1 MFAPWRSQN
10 PVRKTWIS
18 DYWKIIHCQLSLG
31 YFAPQFLFLHSQ
43 QNKFNL
49 NRVVFSSW
57 LYNLFS
63 SQIDRKVKDEL
74 NKLVR
79 SYDLLNRNEE
89 SQKLGM
95 NKRLFNVMSK
105 RHSELTI
112 MKILTQ
118 RTYACDKHMDC
129 SL

>member
-1 MFAPWRSQN
+1 M
-10 PVRKTWIS
+10 I
-18 DYWKIIHCQLSLG
+18 
-31 YFAPQFLFLHSQ
+31 
-43 QNKFNL
+43 FNL

-105 RHSELTI
+105 RHSKLTI

-118 RTYACDKHMDC
+118 RTYGCDKHMDC

>member
-1 MFAPWRSQN
+1 M
-10 PVRKTWIS
+10 
-18 DYWKIIHCQLSLG
+18 
-31 YFAPQFLFLHSQ
+31 
-43 QNKFNL
+43 KFNL
-49 NRVVFSSW
+49 NRIVFSSW

-95 NKRLFNVMSK
+95 NKRSFNVMSK
-105 RHSELTI
+105 KHSKLTI

-118 RTYACDKHMDC
+118 RTYACDGHMDC
-129 SL
+129 YL